1 MEQNQDQTNEVE
13 QEENCPVEENTQD
26 KDNMKKPSKAQRIRS
41 AIFELLV
48 YVAIIV
54 VCVMVVPRYVI
65 QRTIVDGTSM
75 EATLQDQDNLLVDKL
90 SYRFSNPKR
99 FDVIV
104 FYPYGRENEDYYIKR
119 VIGLPGET
127 IQIVGDTIY
136 IDGKVL
142 KESYGKDPMTESGMA
157 SEPLKLG
164 KDEYFVERDDGT
176 RKLALSANVVLTPH
190 LQEMTRLT
198 RFELPLIRA
207 RIVDQAL
214 LALECANGQTLVL
227 KDARTVVTDGGEVY
241 INTTGNN
248 ALSTGGTGDVLT
260 GMIAGLLAQG
270 MRPKRAAVLA
280 VCLHG
285 IAADEYVRDRGGRY
299 SMIASD
305 LLDMLPQILPK

>member
-1 MEQNQDQTNEVE
+1 MGFLHRDRSRNWDKGTGRNPFNRSIKG
-13 QEENCPVEENTQD
+13 EN
-26 KDNMKKPSKAQRIRS
+26 KA
-41 AIFELLV
+41 
-48 YVAIIV
+48 IV
-54 VCVMVVPRYVI
+54 I
-65 QRTIVDGTSM
+65 DADG
-75 EATLQDQDNLLVDKL
+75 LNVL
-90 SYRFSNPKR
+90 S
-99 FDVIV
+99 
-104 FYPYGRENEDYYIKR
+104 
-119 VIGLPGET
+119 
-127 IQIVGDTIY
+127 
-136 IDGKVL
+136 
-142 KESYGKDPMTESGMA
+142 
-157 SEPLKLG
+157 G
-164 KDEYFVERDDGT
+164 KDEYFVEREDGT
-176 RKLALSANVVLTPH
+176 RKLALSANVVMTPH